1 MLFALALIL
10 VALGFKVAAVPF
22 HAWTPDAYQ
31 GAPTPAAAFISVGP
45 KVAAMALLARVVT
58 TAFEP
63 LAANASFTLA
73 IIAAATMIIGN
84 LVAISQ
90 TDLKRML
97 GYSSIAHTGYLLVGI
112 ASISQTESVTTFV
125 GIPAVLFYGFVY
137 AFMTFGA
144 FAVAYVAETQTGS
157 NEISA
162 LHGMSRRAM
171 LPAIAMAIFMLSLT
185 GVPPLSGFVGKLYL
199 LQAAVDANL
208 GWLAIVLV
216 GTSVVSAFYY
226 LRVVVA
232 MFMEDS
238 VATIDDT
245 QPKPVAAD
253 SHVLVITI
261 AAGLTVLFGIV
272 GWGLLDWAQTAVS
285 SSLL

>member
-1 MLFALALIL
+1 
-10 VALGFKVAAVPF
+10 
-22 HAWTPDAYQ
+22 
-31 GAPTPAAAFISVGP
+31 
-45 KVAAMALLARVVT
+45 
-58 TAFEP
+58 
-63 LAANASFTLA
+63 
-73 IIAAATMIIGN
+73 
-84 LVAISQ
+84 
-90 TDLKRML
+90 
-97 GYSSIAHTGYLLVGI
+97 LVGI
-112 ASISQTESVTTFV
+112 ASISQTDSITTFV

-185 GVPPLSGFVGKLYL
+185 GVPPLSGFIGKLYL
-199 LQAAVDANL
+199 LQAAVEADL

-232 MFMEDS
+232 MFMEDPA
-238 VATIDDT
+238 VATADA
-245 QPKPVAAD
+245 QPKPAAD

-261 AAGLTVLFGIV
+261 AAGLTVIFGIV

>member
-1 MLFALALIL
+1 MNCLNNWYRFL
-10 VALGFKVAAVPF
+10 V
-22 HAWTPDAYQ
+22 D
-31 GAPTPAAAFISVGP
+31 ISMY
-45 KVAAMALLARVVT
+45 KC
-58 TAFEP
+58 
-63 LAANASFTLA
+63 
-73 IIAAATMIIGN
+73 
-84 LVAISQ
+84 
-90 TDLKRML
+90 
-97 GYSSIAHTGYLLVGI
+97 
-112 ASISQTESVTTFV
+112 
-125 GIPAVLFYGFVY
+125 FYGFVY

-199 LQAAVDANL
+199 LQAAVDASL

-238 VATIDDT
+238 VATTDDT

>member
-1 MLFALALIL
+1 
-10 VALGFKVAAVPF
+10 
-22 HAWTPDAYQ
+22 
-31 GAPTPAAAFISVGP
+31 
-45 KVAAMALLARVVT
+45 
-58 TAFEP
+58 
-63 LAANASFTLA
+63 
-73 IIAAATMIIGN
+73 
-84 LVAISQ
+84 
-90 TDLKRML
+90 
-97 GYSSIAHTGYLLVGI
+97 
-112 ASISQTESVTTFV
+112 
-125 GIPAVLFYGFVY
+125 
-137 AFMTFGA
+137 
-144 FAVAYVAETQTGS
+144 
-157 NEISA
+157 
-162 LHGMSRRAM
+162 
-171 LPAIAMAIFMLSLT
+171 MLSRT
-185 GVPPLSGFVGKLYL
+185 GVPPLSGVVGKRYL

-245 QPKPVAAD
+245 QPKPAAAD

-261 AAGLTVLFGIV
+261 AASLTVLFGIV